1 MKPIISRKSLKKT
14 MAECFFEVYGLK
26 KKEAKKLAKY
36 MLNTVEYDMEEAFD
50 EAIEDIMEQYTN
62 GEVDWQ

>member
-1 MKPIISRKSLKKT
+1 MKPIISRKSLKKA

-36 MLNTVEYDMEEAFD
+36 MLNTVEQDMEEAFD
-50 EAIEDIMEQYTN
+50 EAIEDIMDQYEN
-62 GEVDWQ
+62 GNVDWQ